1 MCVARHSRV
10 RQTERADN
18 SLLLLLLLLL
28 LLCASREGPLTDPS
42 IRRRVSGGGRRRT
55 HVLSLGAMMELSLR
69 GKPASQS
76 QRGEDVRE
84 TPHVTQTPMEVPRG
98 LVVHRRTEKVVP

>member
-28 LLCASREGPLTDPS
+28 LPTGLAIVRLHIWEEKPIFWHDYPDSKAALRLRRTTADLRVHPDPS
-42 IRRRVSGGGRRRT
+42 IGRERCSPRVPAPSA
-55 HVLSLGAMMELSLR
+55 LSLIKKSA
-69 GKPASQS
+69 
-76 QRGEDVRE
+76 E
-84 TPHVTQTPMEVPRG
+84 T
-98 LVVHRRTEKVVP
+98 